1 MNNIEFSQ
9 ILEQVCMEEYAV
21 PDNAPVHHFSFR
33 HRRNMRRILAMP
45 FSCPEPARKLK
56 LNRRTLCILIA
67 AIFLALLTVSGAAYY
82 ISTFIMK
89 EHRDNTQLFAFDIA
103 GAPETIEQEY
113 YLSVLPEGYKEV
125 ERIADP
131 ISIWTTYQHGDYVD
145 NTILLTQT
153 VKKGFGYH
161 FNTEGYSFEEV
172 EINGHEGLL
181 ISWACD
187 ERYWSEVVWDNGDYI
202 LTIDGIL
209 PKKEL
214 INLAESTE
222 FLDS

>member
-1 MNNIEFSQ
+1 MSNTEFSQ

-21 PDNAPVHHFSFR
+21 PDKVLVHHFSFR
-33 HRRNMRRILAMP
+33 HRKNMRRILDMP
-45 FSCPEPARKLK
+45 FSCPEPVRKLK
-56 LNRRTLCILIA
+56 PDRRTMCILIA

-82 ISTFIMK
+82 ISIFIMK
-89 EHRDNTQLFAFDIA
+89 EHRDNTQLFAFDVS
-103 GAPETIEQEY
+103 GAPDTIRREY
-113 YLSVLPEGYKEV
+113 YISALPDGYFEAD
-125 ERIADP
+125 RMADP
-131 ISIWTTYQHGDYVD
+131 ISIWTTYQHGDYAN
-145 NTILLTQT
+145 NTIILTQT
-153 VKKGFGYH
+153 VKKGFDHH

-172 EINGHEGLL
+172 EINGHEGLF

-202 LTIDGIL
+202 LTIDGML

-222 FLDS
+222 FYNS